1 MFNPLKLTH
10 KYQMKSFSKYYSS
23 KMNQFAESMPH
34 LPIPPL
40 EDTLNRYL
48 KVLENIVDT
57 KTFNEHKSKVDKF
70 RIDGKL
76 VDSQLRG
83 LEKITE
89 NWMQGFWSTMYLK
102 IREPQTIYVS
112 PFILFG
118 PDSNPAR
125 NESQVLKSAAWIAAG
140 TRFAQKVYNEE
151 LPPEVLPG
159 NVPLCTSQYKLLVG
173 ASRIPQPVKDAFKV
187 FPNSRHVA
195 VLSGGNFYKV
205 WVTDENNQPIPEA
218 HIAQSLLEIK
228 NNFQNST
235 SQFSSAIGSAG
246 HRDKWAAL
254 KSDLSEDPENRKN
267 FEEIDSAL
275 FVVCLDD
282 TNPQNLSHFC
292 QIALYGGRH
301 NVGNR
306 YYDKLMLFFCPNG
319 EGGCVIEHTAVD
331 GITVFRMIQE
341 TYNDV
346 QTQPLVHLN
355 TEQVREND
363 KYGVVALPIST
374 TQKQREL
381 MAEIEYELKELIV
394 ATDMEEIEFQ
404 DFGKNMIKKFG
415 VSPDAF
421 YQAAAQI
428 ATFRTLNKL
437 VSTYESSS
445 VAHYK
450 HGRTET
456 IRSLTKEM
464 KLFVEA
470 FEDPNVNNKAKV
482 DALKNAA
489 KRHVEVVKAC
499 KSGEGQDRHL
509 QGLYWRS
516 LQLADSVENFK
527 MPDFFDA
534 TYKEYMSNK
543 LSTSNVGGGFV
554 GARLFGFGAVHSEG
568 LGLGYMIN
576 DNSLSGSVTSYTGKA
591 PAFKKNIFNAL
602 RELKAV
608 CESQAVKE

>member
-1 MFNPLKLTH
+1 
-10 KYQMKSFSKYYSS
+10 
-23 KMNQFAESMPH
+23 MNQYADSMPH
-34 LPIPPL
+34 FPIPPL

-57 KTFNEHKSKVDKF
+57 KTFNEHKAKVDKF

-118 PDSNPAR
+118 PDSNPTR
-125 NESQVLKSAAWIAAG
+125 NDSQILKAAAWIAAG
-140 TRFAQKVYNEE
+140 TRFAQKVYKEE
-151 LPPEVLPG
+151 LAPEVLPG
-159 NVPLCTSQYKLLVG
+159 NVPLCTSGYKLLLG
-173 ASRIPQPVKDAFKV
+173 ASRIPQPVKDTFKV

-195 VLSGGNFYKV
+195 VLSGGNFFKV
-205 WVTDENNQPIPEA
+205 WVTDQNGQPIPES
-218 HIAQSLLEIK
+218 HIAQSLVEIK
-228 NNFQNST
+228 NNFQNSS

-246 HRDKWAAL
+246 NRDKWAAL
-254 KSDLSEDPENRKN
+254 KNSLSEDPENRKN
-267 FEEIDSAL
+267 FEEVDSAL

-292 QIALYGGRH
+292 QIALYGGKH
-301 NVGNR
+301 NTGNR

-319 EGGCVIEHTAVD
+319 EGGCLIEHTAVD
-331 GITVFRMIQE
+331 GILVFRFIQE
-341 TYNDV
+341 SYDDV
-346 QTQPLVHLN
+346 QKQPVVELN
-355 TEQVREND
+355 DQAREKD
-363 KYGVVALPIST
+363 IYSPVTLPIIT
-374 TQKQREL
+374 NTKQRQM
-381 MAEIEYELKELIV
+381 MAEIEFELKELIV
-394 ATDMEEIEFQ
+394 STDMEEIEFQ
-404 DFGKNMIKKFG
+404 DFGKRMIKKFG

-464 KLFVEA
+464 KAFVEA
-470 FEDPNVNNKAKV
+470 FENPDVPNKTKV
-482 DALKNAA
+482 EALKAAA

-516 LQLADSVENFK
+516 VQLADSVENFK
-527 MPDFFDA
+527 MPDFFDS
-534 TYKEYMSNK
+534 TYMEYMSNR

-576 DNSLSGSVTSYTGKA
+576 EDTLSGSVTSYTGKA
-591 PAFKKNIFNAL
+591 PIFKKNIFNAL
-602 RELKAV
+602 RELRAV
-608 CESQAVKE
+608 CESQIVME

>member
-1 MFNPLKLTH
+1 
-10 KYQMKSFSKYYSS
+10 
-23 KMNQFAESMPH
+23 MNQYADSMPQF
-34 LPIPPL
+34 PIPPL

-57 KTFNEHKSKVDKF
+57 KTYNEHKAKVDKF

-118 PDSNPAR
+118 PDSNTIR
-125 NESQVLKSAAWIAAG
+125 NQSQILKAAAWIAAG
-140 TRFAQKVYNEE
+140 TRFAQRVYNEE
-151 LPPEVLPG
+151 LEPEVLPG
-159 NVPLCTSQYKLLVG
+159 NVVLCTSAYKSLLG
-173 ASRIPQPVKDAFKV
+173 ASRIPHQVKDSFKV

-195 VLSGGNFYKV
+195 VLCGGNFFKV
-205 WVTDENNQPIPEA
+205 WVTDENNQPISES

-228 NNFQNST
+228 NNLQPS
-235 SQFSSAIGSAG
+235 SAQFSSAIGSG
-246 HRDKWAAL
+246 GNRDKWAAL
-254 KSDLSEDPENRKN
+254 KDSLSEDPENRKN
-267 FEEIDSAL
+267 FEEVDSAL

-282 TNPQNLSHFC
+282 TDPHDLSHLC
-292 QIALYGGRH
+292 QIALYGGKH

-319 EGGCVIEHTAVD
+319 EGGCLIEHTAVD
-331 GITVFRMIQE
+331 GITVFRFIQE
-341 TYNDV
+341 SYDDI
-346 QTQPLVHLN
+346 QKQPAVELN
-355 TEQVREND
+355 ENQKVEEGD
-363 KYGVVALPIST
+363 KYKPVSLPIST
-374 TQKQREL
+374 NSKQRQ
-381 MAEIEYELKELIV
+381 MMSDIEYELKELIV
-394 ATDMEEIEFQ
+394 ATDMEEIEFK
-404 DFGKNMIKKFG
+404 DFGKNTIKKFG

-464 KLFVEA
+464 KSFVEL
-470 FEDPNVNNKAKV
+470 FEDPNVPNKTKV
-482 DALKNAA
+482 EALKNAA

-527 MPDFFDA
+527 MPEFFDS
-534 TYKEYMSNK
+534 TYFEYMSNR
-543 LSTSNVGGGFV
+543 LSTSNVGGGFI
-554 GARLFGFGAVHSEG
+554 GARLFGFGAVHAEG

-576 DNSLSGSVTSYTGKA
+576 DNTLSGSVTSYTGKA
-591 PAFKKNIFNAL
+591 PTFKKNIFNAL
-602 RELKAV
+602 RELREV
-608 CESQAVKE
+608 CESQSVKE